1 MPDSQKTKI
10 LEYLK
15 RGKKLTVLK
24 AIKLFGCY
32 ALSQRVGELKRDGHP
47 IQSKII
53 ELGSGKR
60 VAEYS
65 LNGNDYTLNLNI

>member
-32 ALSQRVGELKRDGHP
+32 ALSQRVGELKREGHP
-47 IQSKII
+47 IESKII
-53 ELGSGKR
+53 EVGSGKR
-60 VAEYS
+60 VAEYK
-65 LNGNDYTLNLNI
+65 LNTEDYTLNLNI